1 MNRRFQLALM
11 VLICAVGAVA
21 ARVHV
26 DPKLQASR
34 VAIGKVVL
42 LPPEI
47 QFTRIGVKGPESNST
62 ESDQLAGSL
71 YAVVASELTARGV
84 TVLPN
89 PMAAA
94 ATDEAK
100 YAVAKLQ
107 SEYDSLRI
115 QLDRKPRR
123 VDDGHITLGDG
134 VSTFEPARGADALV
148 LVRGTATQATK
159 AKTAAILIGFGALSG
174 FEGDIGFVDA
184 RTGDVLAW
192 TRINRWRDVS
202 NDPND
207 RLLHCTREALRG
219 VPLPVPL
226 AQ

>member
-1 MNRRFQLALM
+1 MNRRLQLALIG
-11 VLICAVGAVA
+11 LICAVGAAA

-26 DPKLQASR
+26 DPKLQASS
-34 VAIGKVVL
+34 VTIGKVVL

-47 QFTRIGVKGPESNST
+47 EFMHVGVKGPESNST

-71 YAVVASELTARGV
+71 YSVLASELTARGV
-84 TVLPN
+84 TVLPD

-100 YAVAKLQ
+100 YAIAKLQ

-115 QLDRKPRR
+115 QLNRKPKR

-134 VSTFEPARGADALV
+134 VATFEPARGADALV

-192 TRINRWRDVS
+192 TRINRRRDVS

-207 RLLHCTREALRG
+207 RLLHCTREALRD
-219 VPLPVPL
+219 VPLPVP
-226 AQ
+226 AAR